1 MSFLDD
7 AQYNASFLVK
17 GINIVKKPTSIVAK
31 NAKFKAKTKT
41 KKLTVKLET
50 ILGASIDGKI
60 YLKEGK
66 KLTIKVNGKTFK
78 AKTDAN
84 GKATFKIT
92 NLKKKGI
99 YIAKIKFAGDNYVYK
114 GSKAK
119 IKIKVK

>member
-1 MSFLDD
+1 
-7 AQYNASFLVK
+7 
-17 GINIVKKPTSIVAK
+17 
-31 NAKFKAKTKT
+31 
-41 KKLTVKLET
+41 LTVKST
-50 ILGASIDGKI
+50 SKKA
-60 YLKEGK
+60 K
-66 KLTIKVNGKTFK
+66 KLKIKVNGKVFK